1 MNITF
6 RQLKVFLALA
16 ETGSVSAAARMMHVT
31 QPTAS
36 MQLKEITQATG
47 VALYEVVGR
56 KIYLTEAGRQLAQ
69 TARSMTQ
76 QWQAFE
82 QELDLIKG
90 LNRGQLKVSV
100 VSTAQYFMPKLV
112 GAFCKKYPDIDVALE
127 ILNRDRVVE
136 RLRDNMDDLYIMS
149 MPPQDIELMDDP
161 LITNPIVV
169 IAATADAMARQA
181 KLTLSDLKA
190 RSFIL
195 REQGSGTRMAVD
207 QFFQRFRFKPH
218 VRLELGSNEAVKEAV
233 AAGLGLGVIS
243 SHALHG
249 HERENGVR
257 VMAVKGF
264 PIPSVWHVVHPKA
277 KNLSPIAQ
285 AFKQHLLRS
294 ASVGAPSG

>member
-207 QFFQRFRFKPH
+207 QFSSAFASSPMSD
-218 VRLELGSNEAVKEAV
+218 LNW
-233 AAGLGLGVIS
+233 AAM
-243 SHALHG
+243 
-249 HERENGVR
+249 RR
-257 VMAVKGF
+257 
-264 PIPSVWHVVHPKA
+264 
-277 KNLSPIAQ
+277 
-285 AFKQHLLRS
+285 
-294 ASVGAPSG
+294 